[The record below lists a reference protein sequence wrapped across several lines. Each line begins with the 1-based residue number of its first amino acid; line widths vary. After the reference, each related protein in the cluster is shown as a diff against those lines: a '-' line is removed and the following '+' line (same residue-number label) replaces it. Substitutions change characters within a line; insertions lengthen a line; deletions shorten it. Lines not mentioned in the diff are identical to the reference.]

1 MGSHHEE
8 GVKSRR
14 RRLHVV
20 AALIR
25 KGSRILLDR
34 RHQGQLAGTW
44 EFPGGKREVG
54 ESDAQALRREVCEEL
69 GVDATIGPEV
79 ARTEHVYER
88 VAITLVLYE
97 THLHGEPHAVDVD
110 MIDWFDLDALDELPM
125 PPADRPLI
133 EAVRRLLR
141 RRRIAGLKREG

>member
-1 MGSHHEE
+1 MRT
-8 GVKSRR
+8 RR

-34 RHQGQLAGTW
+34 RHQGQLAGMW

-54 ESDAQALRREVCEEL
+54 ESDAQALRREIREEL
-69 GVDATIGPEV
+69 GVDATIGPEI

-97 THLHGEPHAVDVD
+97 AHLHGEPRAVDVD
-110 MIDWFDLDALDELPM
+110 AIDWFDLNALDELPM

-133 EAVRRLLR
+133 EAVRRRLR
-141 RRRIAGLKREG
+141 RRRRAPALKSQG